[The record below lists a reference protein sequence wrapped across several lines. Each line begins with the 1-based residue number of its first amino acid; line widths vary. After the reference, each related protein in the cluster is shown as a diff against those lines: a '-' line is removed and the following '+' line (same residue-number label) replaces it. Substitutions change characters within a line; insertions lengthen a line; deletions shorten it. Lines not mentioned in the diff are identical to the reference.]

1 MFYAK
6 YPLAVSLAAFALT
19 QPAVAADTPAEP
31 ECAQYEKLLTR
42 AELSFKNVSVCARI
56 KPDLWGL
63 RKELA
68 EHGIGLTATS
78 YNGYTYDVLGHNA
91 SKQVYNGQKPSYN
104 TSLNLYLTYDL
115 TRIGFANDAQLTLAG
130 NWVDATY
137 TPANP
142 RVKTVSVFA
151 INQSFFNHQLE
162 LEYGFIPGVRL
173 FYGMALGGSA
183 STAALGPSSVVP
195 FQVGMSATEP
205 TPTVNVIV
213 RDKSLR
219 FYNSTALTRS
229 VSPQGIQK
237 DIDLNPS
244 GLRMKVPDARALLI
258 NEVGYKQATS
268 ATTRAMWLRA
278 GAMYNT
284 SHYTEFLSGEK
295 SDNNYGGYLAGT
307 VQISKPFNDARGWY
321 LDSKLD
327 YSPDSVNAINKAFQV
342 SAFNIGPFASRPADM
357 AAVGLTKS
365 YYSQDLRKATTRY
378 GLEAAPY
385 TLAVTTSYAARLFPG
400 VYLISGLTYTK
411 NPVFT
416 PLHSDALL
424 LQETLNFLF

>member
-6 YPLAVSLAAFALT
+6 YPLAVSLAALAFTQHAL
-19 QPAVAADTPAEP
+19 AADTPAAP

-42 AELSFKNVSVCARI
+42 AEVAFKNVSICSRI

-68 EHGIGLTATS
+68 EHGIGITATS
-78 YNGYTYDVLGHNA
+78 YNGYTYDVLGNNA
-91 SKQVYNGQKPSYN
+91 KKQVYNGQNPSYN
-104 TSLNLYLTYDL
+104 TSVNLYLTYDL

-130 NWVDATY
+130 TWADATY
-137 TPANP
+137 TPANM

-151 INQSFFNHQLE
+151 INQSFFNHRVE
-162 LEYGFIPGVRL
+162 LVYGYISGVRL
-173 FYGMALGGSA
+173 FYGMALGGNA

-213 RDKSLR
+213 RDESLR

-244 GLRMKVPDARALLI
+244 GLRLKVPEARALLI

-268 ATTRAMWLRA
+268 ATTNAMWLRA

>member
-6 YPLAVSLAAFALT
+6 YPLAVSLAAFAFT
-19 QPAVAADTPAEP
+19 QHALAADTPAAP

-42 AELSFKNVSVCARI
+42 AELAFKNVPICARI

-68 EHGIGLTATS
+68 EHGIGFTATS
-78 YNGYTYDVLGHNA
+78 YNGYTYDVLGNNA
-91 SKQVYNGQKPSYN
+91 RKQVYNGQNPSYN

-130 NWVDATY
+130 NWVDSTY

-213 RDKSLR
+213 RR
-219 FYNSTALTRS
+219 CASTT
-229 VSPQGIQK
+229 
-237 DIDLNPS
+237 
-244 GLRMKVPDARALLI
+244 
-258 NEVGYKQATS
+258 
-268 ATTRAMWLRA
+268 
-278 GAMYNT
+278 
-284 SHYTEFLSGEK
+284 
-295 SDNNYGGYLAGT
+295 
-307 VQISKPFNDARGWY
+307 
-321 LDSKLD
+321 
-327 YSPDSVNAINKAFQV
+327 
-342 SAFNIGPFASRPADM
+342 
-357 AAVGLTKS
+357 
-365 YYSQDLRKATTRY
+365 
-378 GLEAAPY
+378 AP
-385 TLAVTTSYAARLFPG
+385 P
-400 VYLISGLTYTK
+400 
-411 NPVFT
+411 
-416 PLHSDALL
+416 
-424 LQETLNFLF
+424 

>member
-6 YPLAVSLAAFALT
+6 YPLAVSLAALAFTQHAL
-19 QPAVAADTPAEP
+19 AADTPAAP

-42 AELSFKNVSVCARI
+42 AEVAFKNVSICSRI

-68 EHGIGLTATS
+68 EHGIGITATS
-78 YNGYTYDVLGHNA
+78 YNGYTYDVLGNNA
-91 SKQVYNGQKPSYN
+91 KKQVYNGQNPSYN
-104 TSLNLYLTYDL
+104 TSVNLYLTYDL

-130 NWVDATY
+130 TWADATY
-137 TPANP
+137 TPANM

-151 INQSFFNHQLE
+151 INQSFFNHRVE
-162 LEYGFIPGVRL
+162 LVYGYISGVRL
-173 FYGMALGGSA
+173 FYGMALGGNA

-213 RDKSLR
+213 RDESLR

-244 GLRMKVPDARALLI
+244 GLRLKVPEARALLI

-268 ATTRAMWLRA
+268 ATTNAMWLRA

-365 YYSQDLRKATTRY
+365 YYSEDLRKATTRY

>member
-1 MFYAK
+1 M
-6 YPLAVSLAAFALT
+6 
-19 QPAVAADTPAEP
+19 
-31 ECAQYEKLLTR
+31 
-42 AELSFKNVSVCARI
+42 
-56 KPDLWGL
+56 
-63 RKELA
+63 
-68 EHGIGLTATS
+68 
-78 YNGYTYDVLGHNA
+78 
-91 SKQVYNGQKPSYN
+91 
-104 TSLNLYLTYDL
+104 
-115 TRIGFANDAQLTLAG
+115 
-130 NWVDATY
+130 
-137 TPANP
+137 

-151 INQSFFNHQLE
+151 INQSFFNHRVE
-162 LEYGFIPGVRL
+162 LVYGYISGVRL
-173 FYGMALGGSA
+173 FYGMALGGNA

-213 RDKSLR
+213 RDESLR

-237 DIDLNPS
+237 DIDRNPS
-244 GLRMKVPDARALLI
+244 GLRLKVPEARALLI

-268 ATTRAMWLRA
+268 ATTNAMWLRA

-284 SHYTEFLSGEK
+284 SHYTEFVSGEK

-365 YYSQDLRKATTRY
+365 YYSEDLRKATTRY

>member
-6 YPLAVSLAAFALT
+6 YPLAVSLAALAFTQHAL
-19 QPAVAADTPAEP
+19 AADTPAAP

-42 AELSFKNVSVCARI
+42 AEVAFKNVSICSRI

-68 EHGIGLTATS
+68 EHGIGITATS
-78 YNGYTYDVLGHNA
+78 YNGYTYDVLGNNA
-91 SKQVYNGQKPSYN
+91 KKQVYNGQNPSYN
-104 TSLNLYLTYDL
+104 TSVNLYLTYDL

-130 NWVDATY
+130 TWADATY
-137 TPANP
+137 TPANM

-151 INQSFFNHQLE
+151 INQSFFNHRVE
-162 LEYGFIPGVRL
+162 LVYGYISGVRL
-173 FYGMALGGSA
+173 FYGMALGGNA

-213 RDKSLR
+213 RDESLR

-244 GLRMKVPDARALLI
+244 GLRLKVPEARALLI

-268 ATTRAMWLRA
+268 ATTNAMWLRA

-307 VQISKPFNDARGWY
+307 VQISKPFNDARDWY

-365 YYSQDLRKATTRY
+365 YYSEDLRKATTRY

>member
-6 YPLAVSLAAFALT
+6 YPLAVSLAAFAFAQHAL
-19 QPAVAADTPAEP
+19 AADTPAAP

-42 AELSFKNVSVCARI
+42 AEVAFKNVSICSRI

-68 EHGIGLTATS
+68 EHGIGITATS
-78 YNGYTYDVLGHNA
+78 YNGYTYDVLGNNA
-91 SKQVYNGQKPSYN
+91 KKQVYNGQNPSYN
-104 TSLNLYLTYDL
+104 TSVNLYLTYDL

-130 NWVDATY
+130 TWADATY
-137 TPANP
+137 TPANM

-151 INQSFFNHQLE
+151 INQSFFNHRVE
-162 LEYGFIPGVRL
+162 LVYGYISGVRL
-173 FYGMALGGSA
+173 FYGMALGGNA

-213 RDKSLR
+213 RDESLR

-244 GLRMKVPDARALLI
+244 GLRLKVPEARALLI

-268 ATTRAMWLRA
+268 ATTNAMWLRA

-295 SDNNYGGYLAGT
+295 SDNNYGGYVAGT

-365 YYSQDLRKATTRY
+365 YYSEDLRKATTRY

>member
-6 YPLAVSLAAFALT
+6 YPLAVSLAAIAFTQHAL
-19 QPAVAADTPAEP
+19 AADTPAAP

-42 AELSFKNVSVCARI
+42 AEVAFKNVSICSRI

-68 EHGIGLTATS
+68 EHGIGITATS
-78 YNGYTYDVLGHNA
+78 YNGYTYDVLGNNA
-91 SKQVYNGQKPSYN
+91 KKQVYNGQNPSYN
-104 TSLNLYLTYDL
+104 TSVNLYLTYDL

-130 NWVDATY
+130 TWADATY
-137 TPANP
+137 TPANM
-142 RVKTVSVFA
+142 RIKTVSVFA
-151 INQSFFNHQLE
+151 INQSFFNHRVE
-162 LEYGFIPGVRL
+162 LVYGYISGVRL
-173 FYGMALGGSA
+173 FYGMALGGNA

-213 RDKSLR
+213 RDESLR

-244 GLRMKVPDARALLI
+244 GLRLKVPEARALLI

-268 ATTRAMWLRA
+268 ATTNAMWLRA

-365 YYSQDLRKATTRY
+365 YYSEDLRKATTRY

>member
-6 YPLAVSLAAFALT
+6 YPLAVSLAAFAFT
-19 QPAVAADTPAEP
+19 QHALAADTPAAP

-42 AELSFKNVSVCARI
+42 AEVAFKNVSICSRI

-68 EHGIGLTATS
+68 EHGIGITATS
-78 YNGYTYDVLGHNA
+78 YNGYTYDVLGNNA
-91 SKQVYNGQKPSYN
+91 KKQVYNGQNPSYN
-104 TSLNLYLTYDL
+104 TSVNLYLTYDL

-130 NWVDATY
+130 TWADATY
-137 TPANP
+137 TPANM

-151 INQSFFNHQLE
+151 INQSFFNHRVE
-162 LEYGFIPGVRL
+162 LVYGYISGVRL
-173 FYGMALGGSA
+173 FYGMALGGNA

-213 RDKSLR
+213 RDESLR

-244 GLRMKVPDARALLI
+244 GLRLKVPEARALLI

-268 ATTRAMWLRA
+268 ATTNAMWLRA

-365 YYSQDLRKATTRY
+365 YYSEDLRKATTRY

-385 TLAVTTSYAARLFPG
+385 TLAVTTSYAACLFPG

>member
-6 YPLAVSLAAFALT
+6 YPLAVSLAALAFTQHAL
-19 QPAVAADTPAEP
+19 AADTPAAP

-42 AELSFKNVSVCARI
+42 AEVAFKNVSICSRI

-68 EHGIGLTATS
+68 EHGIGITATS
-78 YNGYTYDVLGHNA
+78 YNGYTYDVLGNNA
-91 SKQVYNGQKPSYN
+91 QKQVYNGQNPSYN
-104 TSLNLYLTYDL
+104 TSVNLYLTYDL

-130 NWVDATY
+130 TWADATY
-137 TPANP
+137 TPANM

-151 INQSFFNHQLE
+151 INQSFFNHRVE
-162 LEYGFIPGVRL
+162 LVYGYISGVRL
-173 FYGMALGGSA
+173 FYGMALGGNA

-213 RDKSLR
+213 RDESLR

-244 GLRMKVPDARALLI
+244 GLRLKVPEARALLI

-268 ATTRAMWLRA
+268 ATTNAMWLRA

-365 YYSQDLRKATTRY
+365 YYSEDLRKATTRY

>member
-6 YPLAVSLAAFALT
+6 YPLAVSLAAFVLT
-19 QPAVAADTPAEP
+19 QHALAADTPAVP

-42 AELSFKNVSVCARI
+42 TEVAFKNVSVCSRI

-68 EHGIGLTATS
+68 EHGIGITATS
-78 YNGYTYDVLGHNA
+78 YNGYTYDVLGNNA
-91 SKQVYNGQKPSYN
+91 KKQVYNGQNPSYN
-104 TSLNLYLTYDL
+104 TSVNLYLTYDL

-130 NWVDATY
+130 TWSDATY
-137 TPANP
+137 TPANM

-151 INQSFFNHQLE
+151 INQSFFNHRVE
-162 LEYGFIPGVRL
+162 LVYGYISGVRL
-173 FYGMALGGSA
+173 FYGMALGGNA

-205 TPTVNVIV
+205 TPTFNVIV
-213 RDKSLR
+213 RDESLR

-244 GLRMKVPDARALLI
+244 GLRLKVPDARALLI

-268 ATTRAMWLRA
+268 ATTNAMWLRA

-342 SAFNIGPFASRPADM
+342 SAFNVGPFASRPADM

-365 YYSQDLRKATTRY
+365 YYSQDLRKSTTRY

-411 NPVFT
+411 NPVYT

>member
-6 YPLAVSLAAFALT
+6 YPLAVSLAALAFTQHAL
-19 QPAVAADTPAEP
+19 AADTPAAP

-42 AELSFKNVSVCARI
+42 AEVAFKNVSICSRI

-68 EHGIGLTATS
+68 EHGIGITATS
-78 YNGYTYDVLGHNA
+78 YNGYTYDVLGNNA
-91 SKQVYNGQKPSYN
+91 KKQVYNGQNPSYN
-104 TSLNLYLTYDL
+104 TSVNLYLTYDL

-130 NWVDATY
+130 TWADATY
-137 TPANP
+137 TPANM

-151 INQSFFNHQLE
+151 INQSFFNHRVE
-162 LEYGFIPGVRL
+162 LVYGYISGVRL
-173 FYGMALGGSA
+173 FYGMALGGNA

-213 RDKSLR
+213 RDESLR

-244 GLRMKVPDARALLI
+244 GLRLKVPEARALLI

-268 ATTRAMWLRA
+268 ATTNAMWLRA

-295 SDNNYGGYLAGT
+295 SDNNYGGYVAGT

-365 YYSQDLRKATTRY
+365 YYSEDLRKATTRY

>member
-6 YPLAVSLAAFALT
+6 YPLAVSLAAFAFAQHAL
-19 QPAVAADTPAEP
+19 AADTPAAP

-42 AELSFKNVSVCARI
+42 AEVAFKNVSICSRI

-68 EHGIGLTATS
+68 EHGIGITATS
-78 YNGYTYDVLGHNA
+78 YNGYTYDVLGNNA
-91 SKQVYNGQKPSYN
+91 KKQVYNGQNPSYN
-104 TSLNLYLTYDL
+104 TSVNLYLTYDL

-130 NWVDATY
+130 TWADATY
-137 TPANP
+137 TPANM

-151 INQSFFNHQLE
+151 INQSFFNHRVE
-162 LEYGFIPGVRL
+162 LVYGYISGVRL
-173 FYGMALGGSA
+173 FYGMALGGNA

-213 RDKSLR
+213 RDESLR

-244 GLRMKVPDARALLI
+244 GLRLKVPEARALLI

-268 ATTRAMWLRA
+268 ATTNAMWLRA

-365 YYSQDLRKATTRY
+365 YYSEDLRKATTRY

>member
-6 YPLAVSLAAFALT
+6 YPLAVSLAAFAFT
-19 QPAVAADTPAEP
+19 QHALAADTPAAP

-42 AELSFKNVSVCARI
+42 AEVAFKNVSICSRI

-68 EHGIGLTATS
+68 EHGIGITATS
-78 YNGYTYDVLGHNA
+78 YNGYTYDVLGNNA
-91 SKQVYNGQKPSYN
+91 KKQVYNGQNPSYN
-104 TSLNLYLTYDL
+104 TSVNLYLTYDL

-130 NWVDATY
+130 TWADATY
-137 TPANP
+137 TPANM

-151 INQSFFNHQLE
+151 INQSFFNHRVE
-162 LEYGFIPGVRL
+162 LVYGYISGVRL
-173 FYGMALGGSA
+173 FYGMALGGNA

-213 RDKSLR
+213 RDESLR

-244 GLRMKVPDARALLI
+244 GLRLKVPEARALLI

-268 ATTRAMWLRA
+268 ATTNAMWLRA

-295 SDNNYGGYLAGT
+295 SDNNYGGYVAGT

-365 YYSQDLRKATTRY
+365 YYSEDLRKATTRY

>member
-6 YPLAVSLAAFALT
+6 YPLAVSLAALAFTQHAL
-19 QPAVAADTPAEP
+19 AADTPAAP

-42 AELSFKNVSVCARI
+42 AEVAFKNVSICSRI

-68 EHGIGLTATS
+68 EHGIGITATS
-78 YNGYTYDVLGHNA
+78 YNGYTYDVLGNNA
-91 SKQVYNGQKPSYN
+91 KKQVYNGQNPSYN
-104 TSLNLYLTYDL
+104 TSVNLYLTYDL
-115 TRIGFANDAQLTLAG
+115 TRIGFANDAQLSLAG
-130 NWVDATY
+130 TWADATY
-137 TPANP
+137 TPANM

-151 INQSFFNHQLE
+151 INQSFFNHRVE
-162 LEYGFIPGVRL
+162 LVYGYISGVRL
-173 FYGMALGGSA
+173 FYGMALGGNA

-213 RDKSLR
+213 RDESLR

-244 GLRMKVPDARALLI
+244 GLRLKVPEARALLI

-268 ATTRAMWLRA
+268 ATTNAMWLRA

-365 YYSQDLRKATTRY
+365 YYSEDLRKATTRY

>member
-6 YPLAVSLAAFALT
+6 YPLAVSLAAFAFT
-19 QPAVAADTPAEP
+19 QHALAADTPAAP

-42 AELSFKNVSVCARI
+42 AEVAFKNVSICSRI

-68 EHGIGLTATS
+68 EHGIGITATS
-78 YNGYTYDVLGHNA
+78 YNGYTYDVLGNNA
-91 SKQVYNGQKPSYN
+91 KKQVYNGQNPSYN
-104 TSLNLYLTYDL
+104 TSVNLYLTYDL

-130 NWVDATY
+130 TWADATY
-137 TPANP
+137 TPANM

-151 INQSFFNHQLE
+151 INQSFFNHRVE
-162 LEYGFIPGVRL
+162 LVYGYISGVRL
-173 FYGMALGGSA
+173 FYGMALGGNA

-213 RDKSLR
+213 RDESLR

-244 GLRMKVPDARALLI
+244 GLRLKVPEARALLI

-268 ATTRAMWLRA
+268 ATTNAMWLRA

-365 YYSQDLRKATTRY
+365 YYSEDLRKATTRY

>member
-6 YPLAVSLAAFALT
+6 YPLAVSLAAFAFT
-19 QPAVAADTPAEP
+19 QHALAADTPAAP

-42 AELSFKNVSVCARI
+42 AEVAFKNVSICSRI

-68 EHGIGLTATS
+68 EHGLGITATS
-78 YNGYTYDVLGHNA
+78 YNGYTYDVLGNNA
-91 SKQVYNGQKPSYN
+91 KKQVYNGQNPSYN
-104 TSLNLYLTYDL
+104 TSVNLYLTYDL

-130 NWVDATY
+130 TWADATY
-137 TPANP
+137 TPANM

-151 INQSFFNHQLE
+151 INQSFFNHRVE
-162 LEYGFIPGVRL
+162 LVYGYISGVRL
-173 FYGMALGGSA
+173 FYGMALGGNA

-213 RDKSLR
+213 RDESLR

-244 GLRMKVPDARALLI
+244 GLRLKVPEARALLI

-268 ATTRAMWLRA
+268 ATTNAMWLRA

-295 SDNNYGGYLAGT
+295 SDNNYGGYVAGT

-365 YYSQDLRKATTRY
+365 YYSEDLRKATTRY

>member
-6 YPLAVSLAAFALT
+6 YPLAVSLAAFAFT
-19 QPAVAADTPAEP
+19 QHALAADTPAAP

-42 AELSFKNVSVCARI
+42 AEVAFKNVSICSRI

-68 EHGIGLTATS
+68 EHGIGITATS
-78 YNGYTYDVLGHNA
+78 YNGYTYDVLGNNA
-91 SKQVYNGQKPSYN
+91 KKQVYNGQNPSYN
-104 TSLNLYLTYDL
+104 TSVNLYLTYDL

-130 NWVDATY
+130 TWADATY
-137 TPANP
+137 TPANM

-151 INQSFFNHQLE
+151 INQSFFNHRVE
-162 LEYGFIPGVRL
+162 LVYGYISGVRL
-173 FYGMALGGSA
+173 FYGMALGGNA

-213 RDKSLR
+213 RDESLR

-244 GLRMKVPDARALLI
+244 GLRLKVPEARALLI

-268 ATTRAMWLRA
+268 ATTNAMWLRA
-278 GAMYNT
+278 GTMYNT

-365 YYSQDLRKATTRY
+365 YYSEDLRKATTRY

>member
-1 MFYAK
+1 MFYPK
-6 YPLAVSLAAFALT
+6 YPLAVSLGALAFARSAL
-19 QPAVAADTPAEP
+19 AADTPAAP
-31 ECAQYEKLLTR
+31 ECAQYEKLQTR
-42 AELSFKNVSVCARI
+42 TEQSFKNVPICSRI

-68 EHGIGLTATS
+68 EHGIGFAASS
-78 YNGYTYDVLGHNA
+78 YNGYTYDVLGNNA
-91 SKQVYNGQKPSYN
+91 KPQVYNGQNPSYS
-104 TSLNLYLTYDL
+104 TSIHLYLTYDL
-115 TRIGFANDAQLTLAG
+115 TRIGFPNDAQLTLAG

-162 LEYGFIPGVRL
+162 LEYGFVPGVRL

-195 FQVGMSATEP
+195 FQVGMSASEP

-213 RDKSLR
+213 RDPSLR

-237 DIDLNPS
+237 DIDLNPR
-244 GLRMKVPDARALLI
+244 GLRLKVPDARAMLI
-258 NEVGYKQATS
+258 NEAGYKQASS
-268 ATTRAMWLRA
+268 ASTNAMWLRA

-295 SDNNYGGYLAGT
+295 SDNNYGVYLAET
-307 VQISKPFNDARGWY
+307 VQFTKPYGDARGWY
-321 LDSKLD
+321 LDSKID

-365 YYSQDLRKATTRY
+365 YYSKDLRTATTRH

-385 TLAVTTSYAARLFPG
+385 TLAVTASYAARLIPG

-411 NPVFT
+411 SPVFT

-424 LQETLNFLF
+424 WQESLNFLF

>member
-6 YPLAVSLAAFALT
+6 YPLAVSLAAFAFT
-19 QPAVAADTPAEP
+19 QHALAADTPAAP

-42 AELSFKNVSVCARI
+42 AELAFKNVPICARI

-68 EHGIGLTATS
+68 EHGIGFTATS
-78 YNGYTYDVLGHNA
+78 YNGYTYDVLGNNA
-91 SKQVYNGQKPSYN
+91 RKQVYNGQNPSYN

-130 NWVDATY
+130 NWVDSTY

-213 RDKSLR
+213 RDPSLR

-229 VSPQGIQK
+229 VSPEGIQK
-237 DIDLNPS
+237 DVDLNPS
-244 GLRMKVPDARALLI
+244 GLRLKVPDARAMLI
-258 NEVGYKQATS
+258 NEFGYKQAPS
-268 ATTRAMWLRA
+268 ANSNAMWLRA

-284 SHYTEFLSGEK
+284 SHYTEFTTGEK
-295 SDNNYGGYLAGT
+295 SDNNYGVYLAET
-307 VQISKPFNDARGWY
+307 VQVTKPYGDARGWY

-342 SAFNIGPFASRPADM
+342 SAFNVGPFASRPADM

-365 YYSQDLRKATTRY
+365 YYSEDLRKATTRY

>member
-6 YPLAVSLAAFALT
+6 YPLAVSLAAFAFT
-19 QPAVAADTPAEP
+19 QHALAADTPAAP

-42 AELSFKNVSVCARI
+42 AEVAFKNVSICSRI

-68 EHGIGLTATS
+68 EHGIGITATS
-78 YNGYTYDVLGHNA
+78 YNGYTYDVLGNNA
-91 SKQVYNGQKPSYN
+91 KKQVYNGQNPSYN

-130 NWVDATY
+130 TWADATY
-137 TPANP
+137 TPANM

-151 INQSFFNHQLE
+151 INQSFFNHRVE
-162 LEYGFIPGVRL
+162 LVYGYISGVRL
-173 FYGMALGGSA
+173 FYGMALGGNA

-213 RDKSLR
+213 RDESLR

-244 GLRMKVPDARALLI
+244 GLRLKVPEARALLI

-268 ATTRAMWLRA
+268 ATTNAMWLRA

-295 SDNNYGGYLAGT
+295 SDNNYGGYVAGT

-365 YYSQDLRKATTRY
+365 YYSEDLRKATTRY

>member
-6 YPLAVSLAAFALT
+6 YPLAVSLAALAFTQHAL
-19 QPAVAADTPAEP
+19 AADTPAAP

-42 AELSFKNVSVCARI
+42 AEVAFKNVSICSRI

-68 EHGIGLTATS
+68 EHGIGITATS
-78 YNGYTYDVLGHNA
+78 YNGYTYDVLGNNA
-91 SKQVYNGQKPSYN
+91 KKQVYNGQNPSYN
-104 TSLNLYLTYDL
+104 TSVNLYLTYDL

-130 NWVDATY
+130 TWADATY
-137 TPANP
+137 TPANM

-151 INQSFFNHQLE
+151 INQSFFNHRVE
-162 LEYGFIPGVRL
+162 LVYGYISGVRL
-173 FYGMALGGSA
+173 FYGMALGGNA

-213 RDKSLR
+213 RDESLR

-244 GLRMKVPDARALLI
+244 GLRLKVPEARALLI

-268 ATTRAMWLRA
+268 ATTNAMWLRA

-327 YSPDSVNAINKAFQV
+327 YSPDSVNAINNAFQV

-365 YYSQDLRKATTRY
+365 YYSEDLRKATTRY

>member
-6 YPLAVSLAAFALT
+6 YPLAVSLAAFAFT
-19 QPAVAADTPAEP
+19 QHALAADTPAAP

-42 AELSFKNVSVCARI
+42 AEVAFKNVSICSRI

-68 EHGIGLTATS
+68 EHGIGITATS
-78 YNGYTYDVLGHNA
+78 YNGYTYDVLGNNA
-91 SKQVYNGQKPSYN
+91 KKQVYNGQNPSYN
-104 TSLNLYLTYDL
+104 TSVNLYLTYDL

-130 NWVDATY
+130 TWADATY
-137 TPANP
+137 TPANM

-151 INQSFFNHQLE
+151 INQSFFNHRVE
-162 LEYGFIPGVRL
+162 LVYGYISGVRL
-173 FYGMALGGSA
+173 FYGMALGGNA

-213 RDKSLR
+213 RDESLR

-244 GLRMKVPDARALLI
+244 GLRLKVPEARALLI

-268 ATTRAMWLRA
+268 ATTNAMWLRA

>member
-6 YPLAVSLAAFALT
+6 YPLAVSLAAFAFT
-19 QPAVAADTPAEP
+19 QHALAADTPAAP

-42 AELSFKNVSVCARI
+42 AEVAFKNVSICSRI

-68 EHGIGLTATS
+68 EHGIGITATS
-78 YNGYTYDVLGHNA
+78 YNGYTYDVLGNNA
-91 SKQVYNGQKPSYN
+91 KKQVYNGQNPSYN
-104 TSLNLYLTYDL
+104 TSVNLYLTYDL

-130 NWVDATY
+130 TWADATY
-137 TPANP
+137 TPANM

-151 INQSFFNHQLE
+151 INQSFFNHRVE
-162 LEYGFIPGVRL
+162 LVYGYISGVRL
-173 FYGMALGGSA
+173 FYGMALGGNA

-213 RDKSLR
+213 RDESLR

-244 GLRMKVPDARALLI
+244 GLRLKVPEARALLI

-268 ATTRAMWLRA
+268 ATTNAMWLRA

-307 VQISKPFNDARGWY
+307 LQISKPFNDARGWY

-365 YYSQDLRKATTRY
+365 YYSEDLRKATTRY

>member
-6 YPLAVSLAAFALT
+6 YPLAVSLAAFAFT
-19 QPAVAADTPAEP
+19 QHALAADTPAAP

-42 AELSFKNVSVCARI
+42 AEVAFKNVSICSRI

-68 EHGIGLTATS
+68 EHGIGITATS
-78 YNGYTYDVLGHNA
+78 YNGYTYDVLGNNA
-91 SKQVYNGQKPSYN
+91 KKQVYNGQNPSYN
-104 TSLNLYLTYDL
+104 TSVNLYLTYDL

-130 NWVDATY
+130 TWADATY
-137 TPANP
+137 TPANM

-151 INQSFFNHQLE
+151 INQSFFNHRVE
-162 LEYGFIPGVRL
+162 LVYGYISGVRL
-173 FYGMALGGSA
+173 FYGMALGGNA

-213 RDKSLR
+213 RDESLR

-244 GLRMKVPDARALLI
+244 GLRLRVPQARALLI

-268 ATTRAMWLRA
+268 ATTHAMWLRA

-321 LDSKLD
+321 VDSKLD

-365 YYSQDLRKATTRY
+365 YYSEDLRKATTRY

>member
-6 YPLAVSLAAFALT
+6 YPLAVSLAAFAFT
-19 QPAVAADTPAEP
+19 QHALAADTPAAP

-42 AELSFKNVSVCARI
+42 AEVAFKNVSICSRI

-68 EHGIGLTATS
+68 EHGIGITATS
-78 YNGYTYDVLGHNA
+78 YNGYTYDVLGNNA
-91 SKQVYNGQKPSYN
+91 KKQVYNGQNPSYN
-104 TSLNLYLTYDL
+104 TSVNLYLTYDL
-115 TRIGFANDAQLTLAG
+115 TRIGLANDAQLTLAG
-130 NWVDATY
+130 TWADATY
-137 TPANP
+137 TPANM

-151 INQSFFNHQLE
+151 INQSFFNHRVE
-162 LEYGFIPGVRL
+162 LVYGYISGVRL
-173 FYGMALGGSA
+173 FYGMALGGNA

-213 RDKSLR
+213 RDESLR

-237 DIDLNPS
+237 DIDRNPS
-244 GLRMKVPDARALLI
+244 GLRLKVPEARALLI

-268 ATTRAMWLRA
+268 ATTNAMWLRA
-278 GAMYNT
+278 GTMYNT
-284 SHYTEFLSGEK
+284 SHYTEFVSGEK

-365 YYSQDLRKATTRY
+365 YYSEDLRKVTTRY

>member
-6 YPLAVSLAAFALT
+6 YPLAVSLAAFAFT
-19 QPAVAADTPAEP
+19 QHALAADTPAAP

-42 AELSFKNVSVCARI
+42 AEVAFKNVSICSRI

-68 EHGIGLTATS
+68 EHGVGITATS
-78 YNGYTYDVLGHNA
+78 YNGYTYDVLGNNA
-91 SKQVYNGQKPSYN
+91 KKQVYNGQNPSYN
-104 TSLNLYLTYDL
+104 TSVNLYLTYDL

-130 NWVDATY
+130 TWADATY
-137 TPANP
+137 TPANM

-151 INQSFFNHQLE
+151 INQSFFNHRVE
-162 LEYGFIPGVRL
+162 LVYGYISGVRL
-173 FYGMALGGSA
+173 FYGMALGGNA

-213 RDKSLR
+213 RDESLR

-244 GLRMKVPDARALLI
+244 GLRLKVPEARALLI

-268 ATTRAMWLRA
+268 ATTNAMWLRA

-365 YYSQDLRKATTRY
+365 YYSEDLRKATTRY